1 MRGSLLSCRDV
12 AVEFD
17 VSGRTLRA
25 VDGVDLDVEPAT
37 TVGIVGESGCGKS
50 TLARA
55 IMGLG
60 PVSRGSITLEGRELV
75 GLTPRQLR
83 PLRPALQMVFQ
94 NPFGSLNPRLSVG
107 RIVEEPL
114 FVQGIGDRATRRAR
128 VRELLDMVGLDAGS
142 EQQFPH
148 QFSGGQRQRIAIAR
162 ALALEPRLIV
172 CDEPVSALDVSVQ
185 AQVLNLLVR
194 LQRDLGIAYLF
205 ISHDLSVVRHL
216 AHRTVV
222 MYLGRIVAESSD
234 RSFWSVPLHPYVT
247 ALRDATPTMGVLD
260 DDAKASTLLEGEVP
274 SALSPPPGCRFSTRC
289 PYVTDHCRTV
299 YPELRAVSDVESVA
313 CHRVEIAADG
323 RIRTPWGVNTSVAE
337 RRSAARPTTGAN
349 ASAPVVDARGDAVL
363 APTPAGDRMTAANA
377 P

>member
-12 AVEFD
+12 AVEFA
-17 VSGRTLRA
+17 VAGKVLRA
-25 VDGVDLDVEPAT
+25 VDGVDLDVEPGT
-37 TVGIVGESGCGKS
+37 TVAIVGESGCGKS

-94 NPFGSLNPRLSVG
+94 NPFGSLNPRLTVG

-114 FVQGIGDRATRRAR
+114 FVQGIGDRTRRRAR

-142 EQQFPH
+142 ELQFPH

-162 ALALEPRLIV
+162 ALALNPKLIV

-194 LQRDLGIAYLF
+194 LQRDFGIAYLF
-205 ISHDLSVVRHL
+205 ISHDLSVVRHM

-222 MYLGRIVAESSD
+222 MYLGRVIAQSSH
-234 RSFWSVPLHPYVT
+234 RTFWAAPLHPYVA
-247 ALRDATPTMGVLD
+247 ALRDATPTMDVLD
-260 DDAKASTLLEGEVP
+260 EQTKPAALLEGEVP
-274 SALSPPPGCRFSTRC
+274 SALDPPPGCRFSTRC
-289 PYVTDHCRTV
+289 PHAVDNCRAV
-299 YPELRAVSDVESVA
+299 YPELRAVSNLESVA
-313 CHRVEIAADG
+313 CHRVEIASEG
-323 RIRTPWGVNTSVAE
+323 RIHTDWGVDTTVAE
-337 RRSAARPTTGAN
+337 R
-349 ASAPVVDARGDAVL
+349 
-363 APTPAGDRMTAANA
+363 TAAPSKSVAA
-377 P
+377 PFGVARQATEHAALPAATISRDPVAAAPSP

>member
-1 MRGSLLSCRDV
+1 MSGSLLSCRDV
-12 AVEFD
+12 AVHFP
-17 VSGRTLRA
+17 VAGRVLRA
-25 VDGVDLDVEPAT
+25 VDGVDLDIEPAS
-37 TVGIVGESGCGKS
+37 TVAVVGESGCGKS

-55 IMGLG
+55 IMGLT
-60 PVSRGSITLEGRELV
+60 PVTRGSIQLEGQELV
-75 GLTPRQLR
+75 RLTPRQLR
-83 PLRPALQMVFQ
+83 PLRPAVQMVFQ
-94 NPFGSLNPRLSVG
+94 NPFGSLNPRLTVG

-114 FVQGIGDRATRRAR
+114 FVQGIGTRASRRER

-162 ALALEPRLIV
+162 ALALNPKLIV

-222 MYLGRIVAESSD
+222 MYLGRIVARSSH
-234 RSFWSVPLHPYVT
+234 RSFWTAPLHPYVM
-247 ALRDATPTMGVLD
+247 ALRDATPTMDVLD
-260 DDAKASTLLEGEVP
+260 APKPTTLLEGEVP
-274 SALSPPPGCRFSTRC
+274 SALDPPPGCRFSTRC
-289 PYVTDHCRTV
+289 PYVLDVCRSV
-299 YPELRAVSDVESVA
+299 YPELRAVSQAEAVA
-313 CHRVEIAADG
+313 CHRVEITPEG
-323 RIRTPWGVNTSVAE
+323 QIRTPWGVETSVAE
-337 RRSAARPTTGAN
+337 R
-349 ASAPVVDARGDAVL
+349 SAPRAVPIAGAGAREIGVVSERATDRIVA
-363 APTPAGDRMTAANA
+363 APA

>member
-1 MRGSLLSCRDV
+1 MRGALLSCRDV
-12 AVEFD
+12 AVEFP
-17 VSGRTLRA
+17 VAGKVLRA
-25 VDGVDLDVEPAT
+25 VDGVDLDIEPAT
-37 TVGIVGESGCGKS
+37 TVAVVGESGCGKS

-60 PVSRGSITLEGRELV
+60 PVSRGSITLEGKELV

-83 PLRPALQMVFQ
+83 PLRPAVQMVLQ
-94 NPFGSLNPRLSVG
+94 NPFGSLNPRLTVG

-114 FVQGIGDRATRRAR
+114 FVQGIGDRASRRAR

-142 EQQFPH
+142 ERQFPH

-162 ALALEPRLIV
+162 ALALSPKLIV

-222 MYLGRIVAESSD
+222 MYLGRVVARSSH
-234 RSFWSVPLHPYVT
+234 RSFWSAPLHPYVL
-247 ALRDATPTMGVLD
+247 ALRDATPTMAVLD
-260 DDAKASTLLEGEVP
+260 DTAKPKAVLEGEVP
-274 SALSPPPGCRFSTRC
+274 SALDPPPGCRFSTRC
-289 PYVTDHCRTV
+289 PYAVDLCRAV
-299 YPELRAVSDVESVA
+299 YPELRPVSDVESVA
-313 CHRVEIAADG
+313 CHRVEIASDG
-323 RIRTPWGVNTSVAE
+323 RIRTPWGVETSVAE
-337 RRSAARPTTGAN
+337 RSGGGRTVASGAAPAVATPDSAFI
-349 ASAPVVDARGDAVL
+349 AP
-363 APTPAGDRMTAANA
+363 
-377 P
+377 

>member
-1 MRGSLLSCRDV
+1 M
-12 AVEFD
+12 
-17 VSGRTLRA
+17 LRA

-37 TVGIVGESGCGKS
+37 TVAVVGESGCGKS

-60 PVSRGSITLEGRELV
+60 PVSRGSIKLEGKELV

-83 PLRPALQMVFQ
+83 PLRAAVQMVFQ
-94 NPFGSLNPRLSVG
+94 NPFGSLNPRLHG
-107 RIVEEPL
+107 RPHRR
-114 FVQGIGDRATRRAR
+114 GAAARAGHRRPRRAARAR
-128 VRELLDMVGLDAGS
+128 VRELLEMVGLDAGS

-162 ALALEPRLIV
+162 ALALSPRLIV

-222 MYLGRIVAESSD
+222 MYLGRIVARIE
-234 RSFWSVPLHPYVT
+234 PPQ
-247 ALRDATPTMGVLD
+247 
-260 DDAKASTLLEGEVP
+260 LLEGAAAPLRAGAARRDADDGRASRRGEAGDAGRRRGAERARP
-274 SALSPPPGCRFSTRC
+274 SPGCRFSTRC
-289 PYVTDHCRTV
+289 PYALDHCRAV

-313 CHRVEIAADG
+313 CHRVEIASDG
-323 RIRTPWGVNTSVAE
+323 RIRTPWGVETSVAE
-337 RRSAARPTTGAN
+337 RSGTRAARL
-349 ASAPVVDARGDAVL
+349 DAV
-363 APTPAGDRMTAANA
+363 PAL
-377 P
+377 